1 MPPDHREI
9 AAAGARKRP
18 EDFLEL
24 VERAKRGRLKVYIG
38 AAAGVGKTYQ
48 MLEEAHALKKRGV
61 DVVLAFIEPHERP
74 ETAALID
81 DLEVIPRQ
89 RIEYRGV
96 AVEEMDLD
104 AVLKRRPQVAIVDE
118 LAHTNAPFC
127 RNKKRYQDVLE
138 LLENGINVICAFNIQ
153 HLESLNE
160 MVKQAT
166 GVLVRETVPDSILKR
181 ADQVVDID
189 LAVEDLTDRL
199 RAGKIYAPDKVQWAL
214 DNFFQP
220 EKLAVLREIALREV
234 AESVDRTVSSE
245 AAADAARRAAAS
257 ERVMV
262 CLPTRPPPH
271 GAVLLRQGSR
281 LAGRLNTD
289 WFVVHVETKGEAG
302 HRIDATLQRYLL
314 DDEQRARDLGA
325 EVVRLRSELPVD
337 ALLDF
342 GRSHGVRHIVVGRSQ
357 KSWWRRLLGQ
367 SPVFKLVTEAAGFDL
382 HIVSLD
388 DREARE

>member
-1 MPPDHREI
+1 ME
-9 AAAGARKRP
+9 AERKRP

-38 AAAGVGKTYQ
+38 SAAGVGKTYH
-48 MLEEAHALKKRGV
+48 MLEEAHALRKRGV
-61 DVVLAFIEPHERP
+61 DVVLAFVEPHDRLD
-74 ETAALID
+74 TMALID
-81 DLEVIPRQ
+81 GLEVILRQ
-89 RIEYRGV
+89 RVEYRGV

-138 LLENGINVICAFNIQ
+138 LLDAGINVICAFNVQ

-160 MVKQAT
+160 TVKQAT

-189 LAVEDLTDRL
+189 LAVEDLLDRL
-199 RAGKIYAPDKVQWAL
+199 RAGKIYAPEKVPWAM
-214 DNFFQP
+214 DNFFQT

-234 AESVDRTVSSE
+234 AENVDR
-245 AAADAARRAAAS
+245 AAFPKPAEGDAERRAAAS

-271 GAVLLRQGSR
+271 GAKLLRQGSR

-289 WFVVHVETKGEAG
+289 WFVVHVGTKSEAG

-325 EVVRLRSELPVD
+325 EVVRLRSENPVE
-337 ALLDF
+337 ALLEF
-342 GRSHGVRHIVVGRSQ
+342 GRSHGVRHIVVGRSH
-357 KSWWRRLLGQ
+357 KSWWRRMLGQ
-367 SPVFKLVTEAAGFDL
+367 SPVFKLVTEASGFDL

-388 DREARE
+388 DREAKQ

>member
-1 MPPDHREI
+1 MEAP
-9 AAAGARKRP
+9 RKRP

-38 AAAGVGKTYQ
+38 SAAGVGKTYQ

-61 DVVLAFIEPHERP
+61 DVVLAFIEPHDRLD
-74 ETAALID
+74 TAALIEG
-81 DLEVIPRQ
+81 LEVVSRT
-89 RIEYRGV
+89 RVDYHGV
-96 AVEEMDLD
+96 VVEEMDLD
-104 AVLKRRPQVAIVDE
+104 AVLKRHPQVAVVDE

-138 LLENGINVICAFNIQ
+138 LLEAGINVICAFNVQ

-166 GVLVRETVPDSILKR
+166 HVVVRETVPDSILKR

-189 LAVEDLTDRL
+189 LAVEDLIDRL
-199 RAGKIYAPDKVQWAL
+199 KAGKIYAPDKVQWAL
-214 DNFFQP
+214 ENFFQP

-234 AESVDRTVSSE
+234 AESVDRTFT
-245 AAADAARRAAAS
+245 ANATNGDDGRRSVAS

-262 CLPTRPPPH
+262 CLPTRPPPN
-271 GAVLLRQGSR
+271 GAMLLRQGSR

-289 WFVVHVETKGEAG
+289 WFVVHVETKEEAN

-325 EVVRLRSELPVD
+325 EVVRLRSDNPVD
-337 ALLDF
+337 ELLEF
-342 GRSHGVRHIVVGRSQ
+342 ARNRGVRHIVVGRSH
-357 KSWWRRLLGQ
+357 KPWWRRMLGQ
-367 SPVFKLVTEAAGFDL
+367 SPVFKLVTEADGFDL
-382 HIVSLD
+382 HIVSLE
-388 DREARE
+388 DREERDEPL

>member
-1 MPPDHREI
+1 
-9 AAAGARKRP
+9 
-18 EDFLEL
+18 

-38 AAAGVGKTYQ
+38 SAAGVGKTYQ
-48 MLEEAHALKKRGV
+48 MLEEAHALKKRAV
-61 DVVLAFIEPHERP
+61 DVVLAFIEPHGRLD
-74 ETAALID
+74 TAALVEG
-81 DLEVIPRQ
+81 LEVVPRK
-89 RIEYRGV
+89 RVEYRGV
-96 AVEEMDLD
+96 VVEEMDLD
-104 AVLKRRPQVAIVDE
+104 GVLKRRPQVAVVDE

-138 LLENGINVICAFNIQ
+138 LLEAGINVICAFNVQ

-166 GVLVRETVPDSILKR
+166 NVVVRETVPDSILKR

-189 LAVEDLTDRL
+189 LAVEDLIDRL
-199 RAGKIYAPDKVQWAL
+199 KAGKIYAPDKVEWAL
-214 DNFFQP
+214 DHFFQP

-234 AESVDRTVSSE
+234 AESVDRTF
-245 AAADAARRAAAS
+245 AANSNNGDAGRRSAAS

-262 CLPTRPPPH
+262 CLPTRPPPN
-271 GAVLLRQGSR
+271 GAMLLRQGSR

-289 WFVVHVETKGEAG
+289 WFVVHIETKEEAN
-302 HRIDATLQRYLL
+302 HQIDATMQRYLL

-325 EVVRLRSELPVD
+325 EVVRLRSEKPVN
-337 ALLDF
+337 ALLEFARD
-342 GRSHGVRHIVVGRSQ
+342 HGVRHIVVGRSH

-367 SPVFKLVTEAAGFDL
+367 SPVFKLVTEADGFDL
-382 HIVSLD
+382 HIVSLE